1 MQRCTIRW
9 GRDPLHVAWLCMVGM
24 FSPRSR
30 TLEGITVCDTVL
42 GNEAVGCI
50 LCSLSPYRWRGN
62 ATSTSLCVS
71 PRLCSLWPSL
81 TTSGRPWRQSWR
93 GRSARRTRCLCPTW
107 MRALLTCLTLGAS
120 PRSSMAKV
128 TPTSAA
134 GAVCHPDRVYK
145 EMSG

>member
-1 MQRCTIRW
+1 MYDQVRERPTACGLALRGGDVLSQIQDI
-9 GRDPLHVAWLCMVGM
+9 GGDNCA
-24 FSPRSR
+24 
-30 TLEGITVCDTVL
+30 CDTML

-50 LCSLSPYRWRGN
+50 LCSLSPYRWQGN

-120 PRSSMAKV
+120 PRSSMAKA
-128 TPTSAA
+128 TPTRAA

>member
-1 MQRCTIRW
+1 MYDQVRERPTAR
-9 GRDPLHVAWLCMVGM
+9 GLALHGGDVLSQVQDIGGDNC
-24 FSPRSR
+24 
-30 TLEGITVCDTVL
+30 VCDTML

-50 LCSLSPYRWRGN
+50 LCSLSPYRWQGN

-107 MRALLTCLTLGAS
+107 MRALLTCLTLGAF
-120 PRSSMAKV
+120 PRSSMAKA